1 MENNPN
7 NEFKMIKELKL
18 LDTTLREG
26 MQLRPVNFTIDQQL
40 AIVQGLN
47 EFGIDIIELTS
58 AVAYPGV
65 EQEIIQIKKH
75 CSGAKLVVHSRAVRS
90 DIERALSCGVDGID
104 LFLGTSLWSQE
115 FGHGRKKDEII
126 KTVVPFVQW
135 LKKEGVFVRYGA
147 EDAFRT
153 DIKEL
158 LEILKPIVG
167 SGVDQI
173 DLPDTVG
180 SATPFQVQRTVKLV
194 RQQFQE
200 VDIKF
205 HGHNDM
211 GCAVANSLAAIL
223 GGANVID
230 VSLLGLGER
239 VGITSLGG
247 MVAALQSVN
256 PLLLE
261 KYNLKLV
268 IPLERMVASFLGIQ
282 VPFNQPLSAEYAWG
296 HSAGV
301 HLNAIIKNPESYE
314 NLNPE
319 VFGGKR
325 ILNIGSRLTGKNI
338 LTERAKE
345 IGLSLTEN
353 QVLEAVAKVKTE
365 AVRENRVL
373 EVEEVDEI
381 LRGVEKSGD
390 NDKK

>member
-75 CSGAKLVVHSRAVRS
+75 CSGAKLVVHLRVVRS

-180 SATPFQVQRTVKLV
+180 SATPF
-194 RQQFQE
+194 
-200 VDIKF
+200 
-205 HGHNDM
+205 
-211 GCAVANSLAAIL
+211 
-223 GGANVID
+223 
-230 VSLLGLGER
+230 
-239 VGITSLGG
+239 
-247 MVAALQSVN
+247 
-256 PLLLE
+256 
-261 KYNLKLV
+261 
-268 IPLERMVASFLGIQ
+268 
-282 VPFNQPLSAEYAWG
+282 
-296 HSAGV
+296 
-301 HLNAIIKNPESYE
+301 
-314 NLNPE
+314 
-319 VFGGKR
+319 
-325 ILNIGSRLTGKNI
+325 
-338 LTERAKE
+338 
-345 IGLSLTEN
+345 
-353 QVLEAVAKVKTE
+353 
-365 AVRENRVL
+365 
-373 EVEEVDEI
+373 
-381 LRGVEKSGD
+381 
-390 NDKK
+390 

>member
-1 MENNPN
+1 
-7 NEFKMIKELKL
+7 
-18 LDTTLREG
+18 
-26 MQLRPVNFTIDQQL
+26 
-40 AIVQGLN
+40 
-47 EFGIDIIELTS
+47 
-58 AVAYPGV
+58 
-65 EQEIIQIKKH
+65 
-75 CSGAKLVVHSRAVRS
+75 
-90 DIERALSCGVDGID
+90 
-104 LFLGTSLWSQE
+104 
-115 FGHGRKKDEII
+115 
-126 KTVVPFVQW
+126 
-135 LKKEGVFVRYGA
+135 
-147 EDAFRT
+147 
-153 DIKEL
+153 
-158 LEILKPIVG
+158 
-167 SGVDQI
+167 
-173 DLPDTVG
+173 
-180 SATPFQVQRTVKLV
+180 
-194 RQQFQE
+194 
-200 VDIKF
+200 
-205 HGHNDM
+205 M

-268 IPLERMVASFLGIQ
+268 ISLERMVASFLGIQ